1 MTDVAQHEATI
12 VRSARREWCEA
23 GDLGSSEQA
32 RQKVRALVKDHT
44 REHQEVEHN
53 SAQYTPVAIEPRNPH
68 QVAHHIGTCDVQ
80 DGQFYSKEERCYQH
94 SSAVYHT
101 PVTFLRSSS
110 AQILWSCASEVR
122 KSIRY
127 ACICPN
133 CSVWFNEEMKFGIST
148 FVTDEG
154 IAPRALARAIEE
166 RGFDSL
172 FIAEHTHIPLS
183 RKSPWP
189 RGGELPR
196 RYYRTLDPFIALTAA
211 AAATER
217 LLLGTG
223 VALVIERDPIIT
235 AKEVASLDL
244 VSRGRVI
251 FGVGVGWNREEMQNH
266 GTDPRTRGKL
276 MDERIRAM
284 IEMWTN
290 DEPEFH
296 GRYVDFDPIGI
307 WPKPVQKPYP
317 PIYVGGGS
325 RAFER
330 IARFGD
336 AWLANGLPPGKLE
349 PMLKELREVAGRD
362 VPVSVFNASSDRK
375 DLEAYAHLSVERVL
389 LGLPTLPESETLKQL
404 DDLAQVAT
412 DIR

>member
-1 MTDVAQHEATI
+1 M
-12 VRSARREWCEA
+12 
-23 GDLGSSEQA
+23 
-32 RQKVRALVKDHT
+32 
-44 REHQEVEHN
+44 
-53 SAQYTPVAIEPRNPH
+53 
-68 QVAHHIGTCDVQ
+68 
-80 DGQFYSKEERCYQH
+80 
-94 SSAVYHT
+94 
-101 PVTFLRSSS
+101 
-110 AQILWSCASEVR
+110 
-122 KSIRY
+122 
-127 ACICPN
+127 
-133 CSVWFNEEMKFGIST
+133 WFNEEMNFGIST

-154 IAPRALARAIEE
+154 IAPTALARAIEE

-196 RYYRTLDPFIALTAA
+196 RYYRTLDPFITLTAA

-244 VSRGRVI
+244 VSEGRVI
-251 FGVGVGWNREEMQNH
+251 FGIGVGWNREEMENH
-266 GTDPRTRGKL
+266 GTDPSIRGKL

-284 IEMWTN
+284 IEMWTK

-307 WPKPVQKPYP
+307 WPKPLQKPYP
-317 PIYVGGGS
+317 PIYVGGG
-325 RAFER
+325 RKAFER
-330 IARFGD
+330 IAQFGD
-336 AWLANGLPPGKLE
+336 AWLANGLPPDKLE
-349 PMLKELREVAGRD
+349 AMLAELREVAGSD
-362 VPVSVFNASSDRK
+362 VPVSVFNASSEPE
-375 DLEAYAHLSVERVL
+375 DLQAYAQLDVERVL

-404 DDLAQVAT
+404 DKLAQVAT
-412 DIR
+412 DTR

>member
-1 MTDVAQHEATI
+1 
-12 VRSARREWCEA
+12 
-23 GDLGSSEQA
+23 
-32 RQKVRALVKDHT
+32 
-44 REHQEVEHN
+44 
-53 SAQYTPVAIEPRNPH
+53 
-68 QVAHHIGTCDVQ
+68 
-80 DGQFYSKEERCYQH
+80 
-94 SSAVYHT
+94 
-101 PVTFLRSSS
+101 
-110 AQILWSCASEVR
+110 
-122 KSIRY
+122 
-127 ACICPN
+127 
-133 CSVWFNEEMKFGIST
+133 MKFGIST

-154 IAPRALARAIEE
+154 MPPGALARAIEE

-196 RYYRTLDPFIALTAA
+196 KYYRTLDPFIALTAA

-223 VALVIERDPIIT
+223 VALVVERDPIIT

-244 VSRGRVI
+244 VSEGRVI
-251 FGVGVGWNREEMQNH
+251 FGVGVGWNREEMENH

-276 MDERIRAM
+276 MNERIRAM
-284 IEMWTN
+284 IEIWTK

-296 GRYVDFDPIGI
+296 GQFVDFDPIGA

-317 PIYVGGGS
+317 PIYVGGGN

-330 IARFGD
+330 IAQFGA

-349 PMLKELREVAGRD
+349 PMLGELREVAGKD
-362 VPVSVFNASSDRK
+362 VPVSVFNASSEPE
-375 DLEAYAHLSVERVL
+375 DLDAYAQLGVERVL
-389 LGLPTLPESETLKQL
+389 LGLPTLPEGETLDHL
-404 DDLAQVAT
+404 DNLAGVVAAT
-412 DIR
+412 R